1 MNLLCRY
8 HKFRMHHTLDD
19 GFEPSEKSISH
30 MKACSCCQS
39 WYQEQ
44 RQLIT
49 HLKRL
54 AKSQEPFG
62 SPQLLPGMMASMG
75 MSSSEEPVSAPATT
89 PLPWQKWLMPLA
101 TSCVAITAIVQLFL
115 SNEIQ
120 PNAASNSRWLSL
132 SPDGLIQHTTG
143 LSIADWGQQLDEP
156 LEKEWML
163 LKEDARATAGG
174 LAGTFLPS
182 KFVAF
187 YQPSMNSKP

>member
-1 MNLLCRY
+1 
-8 HKFRMHHTLDD
+8 
-19 GFEPSEKSISH
+19 
-30 MKACSCCQS
+30 
-39 WYQEQ
+39 
-44 RQLIT
+44 
-49 HLKRL
+49 
-54 AKSQEPFG
+54 
-62 SPQLLPGMMASMG
+62 
-75 MSSSEEPVSAPATT
+75 
-89 PLPWQKWLMPLA
+89 MPLA
-101 TSCVAITAIVQLFL
+101 TSCAAITAMVQLFL